1 MPKHECILSQNL
13 IIRKKN
19 SGMDMQN
26 AYSFLRSISTNWY
39 VVNVRESL
47 NNNNNKETDAHKYN
61 SYVKESLVR
70 ANQDMDIRYVLIF
83 CCDI

>member
-1 MPKHECILSQNL
+1 MHSQPKLDYQ
-13 IIRKKN
+13 KKKFW
-19 SGMDMQN
+19 D
-26 AYSFLRSISTNWY
+26 RY
-39 VVNVRESL
+39 VVNVRENL

-70 ANQDMDIRYVLIF
+70 ANQDMDIRYILIF

>member
-1 MPKHECILSQNL
+1 MHSQL
-13 IIRKKN
+13 KLDYQKN
-19 SGMDMQN
+19 KFWD
-26 AYSFLRSISTNWY
+26 RY

-70 ANQDMDIRYVLIF
+70 ANQDMDIRYILIF

>member
-1 MPKHECILSQNL
+1 MHSQL
-13 IIRKKN
+13 KLDYQKKKFW
-19 SGMDMQN
+19 D
-26 AYSFLRSISTNWY
+26 RY

-70 ANQDMDIRYVLIF
+70 ANQDMDIRYILIF